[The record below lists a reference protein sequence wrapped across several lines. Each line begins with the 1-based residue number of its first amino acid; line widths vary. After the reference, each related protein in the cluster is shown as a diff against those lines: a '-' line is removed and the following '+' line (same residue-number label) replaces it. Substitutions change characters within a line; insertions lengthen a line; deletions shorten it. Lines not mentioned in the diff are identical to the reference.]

1 MKGVVQIAR
10 LFGIPVQVH
19 WSFLLIFVWV
29 LIKGLGEAWD
39 WYTIGWMMAFVLAL
53 FFCVVLH
60 EFGHALTAR
69 RFGVGTRDI
78 ILSPIGGVAR
88 LDKLPDEPMHEFFV
102 AIAGPAVNVGIS
114 LTLAAVPFAL
124 SRDKFYNFF
133 SSLLFPNSNVF
144 AVGLDAWDYF
154 LFGLIGLNIV
164 LAVFNMLP
172 AFPMDGGRVLRALL
186 SIRMGRL
193 RATRLA
199 SYIGQVMAVG
209 LVVFGIWQFSIITAI
224 IGVFVF
230 VMAVNEYRMVRF
242 DGLLDNYTVADVL
255 RPQFT
260 PLYADEPLSA
270 AIDRMQHGAERHFLV
285 FDRWQNISGTLSEYR
300 LMQLAKDSSADRSQ
314 PLSAFVKKR
323 FEVLLPTDGLRDV
336 YPKVHWKG
344 QGILPVYDGGRLV
357 GVVDRGGLE
366 RFVALNSSK
375 VAAFKSQVGNS

>member
-186 SIRMGRL
+186 SIRLGRL
-193 RATRLA
+193 RATQLA
-199 SYIGQVMAVG
+199 SYIGQAMAVG
-209 LVVFGIWQFSIITAI
+209 LVAFGAWQLSIITAI
-224 IGVFVF
+224 IGMFVF

-242 DGLLDNYTVADVL
+242 DGLLDKYTVADVL

-260 PLYADEPLSA
+260 PLYADEPLSS
-270 AIDRMQHGAERHFLV
+270 AIDRMQHGTERHFLV
-285 FDRWQNISGTLSEYR
+285 FDHWQNITGTLSEYR
-300 LMQLAKDSSADRSQ
+300 LMQLAKDSSVDRSQ

-323 FEVLLPTDGLRDV
+323 FEALLPSDGLREA

-344 QGILPVYDGGRLV
+344 QGILPVYEGGRLV

-366 RFVALNSSK
+366 QFVALNGRASGLEK
-375 VAAFKSQVGNS
+375 GGGMR

>member
-186 SIRMGRL
+186 SIRWAGCGLPAWRPTSGR
-193 RATRLA
+193 
-199 SYIGQVMAVG
+199 
-209 LVVFGIWQFSIITAI
+209 
-224 IGVFVF
+224 
-230 VMAVNEYRMVRF
+230 
-242 DGLLDNYTVADVL
+242 
-255 RPQFT
+255 
-260 PLYADEPLSA
+260 
-270 AIDRMQHGAERHFLV
+270 
-285 FDRWQNISGTLSEYR
+285 
-300 LMQLAKDSSADRSQ
+300 
-314 PLSAFVKKR
+314 
-323 FEVLLPTDGLRDV
+323 
-336 YPKVHWKG
+336 
-344 QGILPVYDGGRLV
+344 
-357 GVVDRGGLE
+357 
-366 RFVALNSSK
+366 
-375 VAAFKSQVGNS
+375 

>member
-1 MKGVVQIAR
+1 MKGVIQIAR
-10 LFGIPVQVH
+10 FFGIPVQVH

-39 WYTIGWMMAFVLAL
+39 WYTIGWMMAFVIAL
-53 FFCVVLH
+53 FVCVVLH

-88 LDKLPDEPMHEFFV
+88 LDKLPDEPMHEFLV

-114 LTLAAVPFAL
+114 ISLAAVPLAL
-124 SRDKFYNFF
+124 NRDKFYNFF

-144 AVGLDAWDYF
+144 AVGLSAWDYF
-154 LFGLIGLNIV
+154 LFGLIGLNVV
-164 LAVFNMLP
+164 LAIFNMLP

-209 LVVFGIWQFSIITAI
+209 LIAFGIWQLSIITAI

-230 VMAVNEYRMVRF
+230 AMAVNEYRMVRF
-242 DGLLDNYTVADVL
+242 DGLLDKYKVADVL

-260 PLYADEPLSA
+260 PLYADEPLST
-270 AIDRMQHGAERHFLV
+270 AIDRMQHGAERHFIVL
-285 FDRWQNISGTLSEYR
+285 DHWQNIRGTLSEYR
-300 LMQLAKDSSADRSQ
+300 LLKLAKDTAVDRSQ
-314 PLSAFVKKR
+314 PLLTFVKKR
-323 FEVLLPTDGLRDV
+323 FEVLLPTDDLREV
-336 YPKVHWKG
+336 YPKVHWKR
-344 QGILPVYDGGRLV
+344 QGILPVYDGGQLV

-366 RFVALNSSK
+366 QFVALNGRK
-375 VAAFKSQVGNS
+375 GG

>member
-1 MKGVVQIAR
+1 MKGVIQIAR
-10 LFGIPVQVH
+10 FFGIPVQVH

-29 LIKGLGEAWD
+29 LMKGLSEAWD
-39 WYTIGWMMAFVLAL
+39 WYTIGWMMAFVIAL
-53 FFCVVLH
+53 FVCVVLH

-88 LDKLPDEPMHEFFV
+88 LDKLPDDPMHEFLV
-102 AIAGPAVNVGIS
+102 ALAGPAVNVAIS
-114 LTLAAVPFAL
+114 VSLSVFPLAFSDN

-133 SSLLFPNSNVF
+133 SSIFYPNSNIF
-144 AVGLDAWDYF
+144 AVGLDGWDYF
-154 LFGLIGLNIV
+154 LFGLILLNV
-164 LAVFNMLP
+164 ALAIFNMLP

-209 LVVFGIWQFSIITAI
+209 LVAFGIWQFSIITAI

-230 VMAVNEYRMVRF
+230 AMAVNEYRMVRF
-242 DGLLDNYTVADVL
+242 DGLLDKYTVADVL

-270 AIDRMQHGAERHFLV
+270 AIDRMQHGAERHFIIL
-285 FDRWQNISGTLSEYR
+285 DQWQNIKGTLSEYQ
-300 LMQLAKDSSADRSQ
+300 LMKLAKDKNTDFSQ
-314 PLSAFVKKR
+314 PLTAFAKKR
-323 FEVLLPTDGLRDV
+323 YDILLPSDALRDV
-336 YPKVHWKG
+336 FSRVHWKG
-344 QGILPVYDGGRLV
+344 QGILPVYESGKLV
-357 GVVDRGGLE
+357 GVVDRSGLD
-366 RFVALNSSK
+366 RFVELNNRK
-375 VAAFKSQVGNS
+375 G